1 MDKIICHIVGLNDDL
16 KQKIINIFNKKN
28 LDIEILDLDVIT
40 QKIVNDKY
48 MNLMYNKY
56 ENLFEQSK
64 KKGSDKSLTKKYKDI
79 EKKMNE
85 YWKSKFALILRRE
98 CNKIK
103 KSNIILVGLNIHF
116 KNHRIN
122 VKIDCKLLFFA
133 RLNLEENSRKVI
145 ESNLDNHRD
154 EIIAG
159 TFPLQYLDSEFLV
172 KKRVALQEIFSKM
185 KYEIKSISSIIEI
198 VLNNLPSKN
207 IIPNLYVSSYKKLDK
222 KVICDNRII
231 SYSVPW
237 LSIISLEKDFKK
249 GFKKNKAFIQE
260 TNGSKIDELKKKC
273 FLYEVSNDKFY
284 YHENGKKIKFASTA
298 DAKIINQY
306 LINDIYE
313 YMIENDIKLIKS
325 R

>member
-16 KQKIINIFNKKN
+16 KKIINIFNKKN

-40 QKIVNDKY
+40 KKIVNDKY

-64 KKGSDKSLTKKYKDI
+64 KKGSDKSLVKKYKDI

-85 YWKSKFALILRRE
+85 YWKSKFSLILKRE
-98 CNKIK
+98 CNKIQ

-159 TFPLQYLDSEFLV
+159 TFPLQYLDSEFLI
-172 KKRVALQEIFSKM
+172 KKES
-185 KYEIKSISSIIEI
+185 
-198 VLNNLPSKN
+198 P
-207 IIPNLYVSSYKKLDK
+207 YKK
-222 KVICDNRII
+222 
-231 SYSVPW
+231 
-237 LSIISLEKDFKK
+237 
-249 GFKKNKAFIQE
+249 
-260 TNGSKIDELKKKC
+260 
-273 FLYEVSNDKFY
+273 
-284 YHENGKKIKFASTA
+284 
-298 DAKIINQY
+298 Y
-306 LINDIYE
+306 LQ
-313 YMIENDIKLIKS
+313 K
-325 R
+325 